1 MYRGSYHIFGH
12 IHREKNDVYQY
23 MKTRIRALNAGCMIH
38 QYQPVGLQELI
49 DHNRIFFDRGTEEK
63 GVLWK

>member
-1 MYRGSYHIFGH
+1 M
-12 IHREKNDVYQY
+12 YQY

-49 DHNRIFFDRGTEEK
+49 DHNWIFFGRGKEEK
-63 GVLWK
+63 GKYGNEIAKLEHR